1 MSLRLVLRATL
12 LSTVVVS
19 SGHPAE
25 NSLVNGV
32 LIFIEQLPK
41 QERRGKSFNE

>member
-12 LSTVVVS
+12 LSTVVVK

-25 NSLVNGV
+25 NGLVIV
-32 LIFIEQLPK
+32 
-41 QERRGKSFNE
+41 NELRDS